1 MPAMTSTRYLV
12 IGGGLTGDGA
22 CKGIRSVDGDGA
34 ITLVGDEPHP
44 PYARPPLSKKL
55 WMGQHKEE
63 SVWLEPLDRVE
74 LRLGRR
80 VVALDRAARE
90 LTDDTGARIRYE
102 KLLLATGGSPREI
115 GVRHERVIYYRTL
128 DDYRRTR
135 SLAPGAAVVV
145 IGGSFIGSEIAAALA
160 SVASKVTMLF
170 PEPGICARA
179 FPPDLSRYVTEFY
192 KSKGVEVMPQEMVRA
207 VYADGSRVR
216 ISTESGRTVDA
227 DFVVVGIGI
236 RPNVE
241 LAETAGLQV
250 QNGIEV
256 DARLQTSDPNIYAA
270 GDVARFHSPHLGKP
284 IRVEHE
290 DAANTM
296 GFEAGRSMAGAPV
309 NFTHLP
315 FFYSD
320 LFELGYEAVGEID
333 SRQQA
338 FADWKTE
345 NREGVIYFLEGGRVR
360 GVLLWNVW
368 GQVPAARELIA
379 EPGPFT
385 ADQLRGRIPT

>member
-1 MPAMTSTRYLV
+1 MNAYKYV
-12 IGGGLTGDGA
+12 IVGGGMTGHA
-22 CKGIRSVDGDGA
+22 AARGIRDVDPSGEIA
-34 ITLVGDEPHP
+34 IIGDEAHP
-44 PYARPPLSKKL
+44 PYARPPLSKGL
-55 WMGQHKEE
+55 WQGKPED
-63 SVWLEPLDRVE
+63 SVWLGDTPAGVTFNVARATSVDRT
-74 LRLGRR
+74 
-80 VVALDRAARE
+80 ARE
-90 LTDDTGARIRYE
+90 VRDQRGDRYRYQ

-160 SVASKVTMLF
+160 PVASKVTMLF

-179 FPPDLSRYVTEFY
+179 FPADLSRYVTEFY
-192 KSKGVEVMPQEMVRA
+192 RSKGVEVMPQEMVRA

-333 SRQQA
+333 SRHQA

-385 ADQLRGRIPT
+385 ADQLRGRIPM